1 MVGRDTNEKTKM
13 RATKKTLREIQT
25 KQLNE
30 RTLSPARVT
39 NLTIKGTL
47 KLRKIQ
53 TKQSKRNDSY
63 S

>member
-13 RATKKTLREIQT
+13 RATKNLREIQT
-25 KQLNE
+25 KHLNE
-30 RTLSPARVT
+30 RTLSPAQVT

-53 TKQSKRNDSY
+53 TKQSK
-63 S
+63 